1 MRADVLIVGAGLA
14 GLTCAQEL
22 TSAGVGC
29 LVLEASD
36 GVGGR
41 VRTDQQDGFL
51 LDRGFQILL
60 SAYPQVKARLD
71 LEALELGM
79 FEPGA
84 LVRSG
89 AGMHRLSDPLRRP
102 WLLAGTLGAPVGGAR
117 DKVRAA
123 MLVADVLL
131 HPVAELLRRED
142 ISTAERLS
150 RAGFSE
156 RFIEA
161 FWRPLFAGI
170 QLDPQL
176 EVSSRRFETI
186 LRMLALG
193 ATGLPRRGIGAIPA
207 QLAAKLPPGTV
218 RTGARVAALEGTGV
232 VLEDGQRL
240 DGRALVVASD
250 GPEAHRLLGDRV
262 PDPGSRAAACCWFAT
277 DHRPHLGAILMLD
290 GKSGGPALNVV
301 AISEVQPSY
310 APAGRSLVVAA
321 VPGPR
326 ALDPRVDAEVR
337 EQLAGWFGSM
347 TTDWEHL
354 RTDRIA
360 HGQPAQA
367 PPFAPRRRVDLGEG
381 RFVCGDHRDTA
392 SIQGAM
398 FSGERTA
405 RAVRSRLDSRNRDD
419 PSGL

>member
-1 MRADVLIVGAGLA
+1 VRPDVLIVGGGLA
-14 GLTCAQEL
+14 GLTCAEDL
-22 TSAGVGC
+22 TSAGIDC
-29 LVLEASD
+29 TVLEAAD

-41 VRTDQQDGFL
+41 VRTDKVDGFL

-71 LEALELGM
+71 LKALDLGP

-84 LVRSG
+84 VVRSG
-89 AGMHRLSDPLRRP
+89 AGMHYLSNPLRRP
-102 WLLAGTLGAPVGGAR
+102 ARLLETLGAPVGSAR
-117 DKVRAA
+117 DKALAA
-123 MLVADVLL
+123 LLVMDVVL
-131 HPVAELLRRED
+131 HPVADLLRRED
-142 ISTAERLS
+142 MSTAERLS

-170 QLDPQL
+170 QLDPEL

-193 ATGLPRRGIGAIPA
+193 GTGLPREGIGAVPA

-218 RTGARVAALEGTGV
+218 RTGARVIRLEGTGA
-232 VLEDGQRL
+232 VLEDGERL
-240 DGRALVVASD
+240 QAQALVVATD
-250 GPEAHRLLGDRV
+250 GPAAHLLLGRSV
-262 PDPGSRAAACCWFAT
+262 PDPGSRAAACCWFAADEAT
-277 DHRPHLGAILMLD
+277 HLGANLLLD

-301 AISEVQPSY
+301 AISEVQASY
-310 APAGRSLVVAA
+310 APAGRSLVAAA

-326 ALDPRVDAEVR
+326 ALDSRLLAQVR

-354 RTDRIA
+354 RTDVIG

-381 RFVCGDHRDTA
+381 LFVCGDHRDTA

-398 FSGERTA
+398 FSGERVA
-405 RAVRSRLDSRNRDD
+405 RAVRSRLDSRSRRD